1 VCVGRKMS
9 SAAAAAL
16 HRIRIIN
23 DASVSKSTKMT
34 QFKFRI
40 KKFDTLPTARNHCVP
55 IEFTFNGHKWIL
67 GVYPGG
73 LGVSANGYVSIYLG
87 LCAEVNIAVTFAVA
101 LLDKFGH
108 TKRVRRVNHRF
119 DGTGAVKKLP
129 SSGWNDF
136 IARSDI
142 LDASKNIL
150 SDDDELTLV
159 VSIEIEQPATAFV
172 PIDAKNTLVKMIQG
186 MFRDQETADVLFE
199 VSKMEANEDGSKRGK
214 SYVHFPAHR
223 SILQGCAPMLA
234 ALFGTSNTEGEELA
248 TVAVHDVKP
257 KVFRHLLWYVYG
269 GTVSNVALK
278 ANAKDIIDAAD
289 KYSIVG
295 LKLAAEAALVES
307 TNITVENVIDNLL
320 YADSKNLAVLK
331 EAVVDFLVDN
341 GKEVSSKASFDD
353 LPGHVVKDVLVATAR
368 KEDRERCIDD
378 IDMMRVSELRRK
390 LHQKGLDVDGSRE
403 AMIEALKSSSF

>member
-1 VCVGRKMS
+1 MS
-9 SAAAAAL
+9 SAAAAL

-40 KKFDTLPTARNHCVP
+40 KKFDTLPRTRNHFVP
-55 IEFTFNGHKWIL
+55 IVFTFNGHKWIL

-73 LGVSANGYVSIYLG
+73 LGVSADGYVSISLG

-108 TKRVRRVNHRF
+108 TKRVRWVNHRF
-119 DGTGAVKKLP
+119 DGTGVVKKLP

-136 IARSDI
+136 IAHSDI

-150 SDDDELTLV
+150 GDDDELTLV
-159 VSIEIEQPATAFV
+159 VSIEIEQPAIAFV
-172 PIDAKNTLVKMIQG
+172 PIDPKHTLVKMIQG

-214 SYVHFPAHR
+214 SYVTSLHTAPFYKDVLPCLLLSSELPIR
-223 SILQGCAPMLA
+223 ESWQLLQFMMSSQKS
-234 ALFGTSNTEGEELA
+234 FA
-248 TVAVHDVKP
+248 TYYD
-257 KVFRHLLWYVYG
+257 
-269 GTVSNVALK
+269 
-278 ANAKDIIDAAD
+278 AKDIIDAAD

-295 LKLAAEAALVES
+295 LKLAAEAAYVES
-307 TNITVENVIDNLL
+307 TNITVENAIANLL

-341 GKEVSSKASFDD
+341 GKEVSSKASFND
-353 LPGHVVKDVLVATAR
+353 LPGHVVKDVLVTTAR
-368 KEDRERCIDD
+368 KEDKKRDADD
-378 IDMMRVSELRRK
+378 IDIMRVSELRRK

-403 AMIEALKSSSF
+403 AMIEALKSNSF

>member
-1 VCVGRKMS
+1 MS
-9 SAAAAAL
+9 SAAA
-16 HRIRIIN
+16 HKRNGIIN

-34 QFKFRI
+34 QLFKFRI
-40 KKFDTLPTARNHCVP
+40 KKFDALPTTRNHFVP
-55 IEFTFNGHKWIL
+55 IVFTFNGHKWLL

-73 LGVSANGYVSIYLG
+73 RG
-87 LCAEVNIAVTFAVA
+87 LVWSHEESKEGQSPF
-101 LLDKFGH
+101 L
-108 TKRVRRVNHRF
+108 
-119 DGTGAVKKLP
+119 KKLP

-150 SDDDELTLV
+150 GDDDELTLV

-172 PIDAKNTLVKMIQG
+172 PIDPKNTLVKMIQG
-186 MFRDQETADVLFE
+186 MFRDPETADVLFE
-199 VSKMEANEDGSKRGK
+199 VSKMKANEDGSKRGK

-234 ALFGTSNTEGEELA
+234 APFGNSNKGELA

-307 TNITVENVIDNLL
+307 TNITVENAIDNLL

-331 EAVVDFLVDN
+331 EAVIDFLVDN

-368 KEDRERCIDD
+368 KEDRERAADD

-403 AMIEALKSSSF
+403 AMIEALKSSSS

>member
-1 VCVGRKMS
+1 MS
-9 SAAAAAL
+9 SAAAAL
-16 HRIRIIN
+16 HRI

-34 QFKFRI
+34 QFKLLI

-108 TKRVRRVNHRF
+108 TKRVRTNHRFF
-119 DGTGAVKKLP
+119 DGTGDVKKLP

-136 IARSDI
+136 IAHSDI

-150 SDDDELTLV
+150 GDDDELTLV
-159 VSIEIEQPATAFV
+159 VSIEIEQPATVFD
-172 PIDAKNTLVKMIQG
+172 PIDAEHTLVKMIQG
-186 MFRDQETADVLFE
+186 MFRDEETADVLFE

-214 SYVHFPAHR
+214 SYIHFPAHR

-234 ALFGTSNTEGEELA
+234 ALFGTSNKGELA

-257 KVFRHLLWYVYG
+257 KVFRLLLWYVYG
-269 GTVSNVALK
+269 GTVSNEALK
-278 ANAKDIIDAAD
+278 ADAKDIVDAAD
-289 KYSIVG
+289 KYSIVD

-307 TNITVENVIDNLL
+307 TNITVE
-320 YADSKNLAVLK
+320 
-331 EAVVDFLVDN
+331 F
-341 GKEVSSKASFDD
+341 
-353 LPGHVVKDVLVATAR
+353 
-368 KEDRERCIDD
+368 ED
-378 IDMMRVSELRRK
+378 
-390 LHQKGLDVDGSRE
+390 
-403 AMIEALKSSSF
+403 

>member
-1 VCVGRKMS
+1 MS

-34 QFKFRI
+34 QFFKFRI

-55 IEFTFNGHKWIL
+55 IGFTFNGHKWIL

-73 LGVSANGYVSIYLG
+73 LGVSADGYVSIYLG
-87 LCAEVNIAVTFAVA
+87 LCAEVNIAITFAVA
-101 LLDKFGH
+101 LLDKFGRK
-108 TKRVRRVNHRF
+108 KRVRRINHRF
-119 DGTGAVKKLP
+119 DGTGVVKKLP

-136 IARSDI
+136 IAHSDI

-150 SDDDELTLV
+150 GDDDELTLV
-159 VSIEIEQPATAFV
+159 VSIEIEQPATVFV
-172 PIDAKNTLVKMIQG
+172 PKHTLFKMIQG

-199 VSKMEANEDGSKRGK
+199 VSKMEANEDGSTKRGK

-234 ALFGTSNTEGEELA
+234 ALFGTSNKGELA

-269 GTVSNVALK
+269 GTVSNEALK
-278 ANAKDIIDAAD
+278 AVAKDIIDAAD

-307 TNITVENVIDNLL
+307 TNITVENAIDNLL

-331 EAVVDFLVDN
+331 EAVIDFLVDN

-368 KEDRERCIDD
+368 KEDKKRDADD

-390 LHQKGLDVDGSRE
+390 LHQKGLDVEGSRE
-403 AMIEALKSSSF
+403 AMIEALKSNSF

>member
-1 VCVGRKMS
+1 MS
-9 SAAAAAL
+9 SAAAALPL

-34 QFKFRI
+34 QFKFLI

-108 TKRVRRVNHRF
+108 PKRVRRINHRF
-119 DGTGAVKKLP
+119 DGTGVIKKLP

-136 IARSDI
+136 IAHSDI

-150 SDDDELTLV
+150 GDDDELTLV

-172 PIDAKNTLVKMIQG
+172 PIDAKHTLVKMIQG

-199 VSKMEANEDGSKRGK
+199 VSKMEANEDGTKRGK

-234 ALFGTSNTEGEELA
+234 ALFGTSNKGELA

-269 GTVSNVALK
+269 GTVSNEALK
-278 ANAKDIIDAAD
+278 ADAKDIIDTAD
-289 KYSIVG
+289 KYSIAG

-307 TNITVENVIDNLL
+307 TNITVENAIDNLL

-341 GKEVSSKASFDD
+341 GKEVSSKASFND

-368 KEDRERCIDD
+368 KEDKKRDADD

-403 AMIEALKSSSF
+403 AMIDALKSNSF

>member
-1 VCVGRKMS
+1 
-9 SAAAAAL
+9 
-16 HRIRIIN
+16 
-23 DASVSKSTKMT
+23 MT
-34 QFKFRI
+34 QFKFLI
-40 KKFDTLPTARNHCVP
+40 KKFDTLPTTRNHFVP
-55 IEFTFNGHKWIL
+55 IGFTFNGHKWIL

-73 LGVSANGYVSIYLG
+73 LGVSANGYVSIYLS

-108 TKRVRRVNHRF
+108 PKRVRRVNHRF
-119 DGTGAVKKLP
+119 DGTGVVKKLP

-136 IARSDI
+136 IAHSDI

-150 SDDDELTLV
+150 GDDDELTLV
-159 VSIEIEQPATAFV
+159 VSIEIEQPATVFV
-172 PIDAKNTLVKMIQG
+172 PIDAKHTLVKMIQG

-234 ALFGTSNTEGEELA
+234 ALFGTSNKGELA

-257 KVFRHLLWYVYG
+257 KVFRHLLWCVYG
-269 GTVSNVALK
+269 GTVSNEALK
-278 ANAKDIIDAAD
+278 ADAKDIIDAAD

-295 LKLAAEAALVES
+295 LKLAAEAAYVES
-307 TNITVENVIDNLL
+307 TNITVENAIDNLL

-341 GKEVSSKASFDD
+341 GKEVSSKASFND

-368 KEDRERCIDD
+368 KEDKKRDADD

-403 AMIEALKSSSF
+403 AMIDALKSSSS